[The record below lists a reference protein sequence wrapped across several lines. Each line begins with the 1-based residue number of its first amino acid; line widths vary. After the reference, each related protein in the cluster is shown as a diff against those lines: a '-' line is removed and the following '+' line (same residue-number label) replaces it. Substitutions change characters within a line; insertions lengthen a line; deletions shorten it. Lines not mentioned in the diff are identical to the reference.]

1 MHTSS
6 SSVCSVRTG
15 ASARPPRW
23 YTLLLTLALVA
34 ATGCPDTPPQP
45 EPQPPEPRYRA
56 TIRRTAH
63 GIPHITAAN
72 LGSVGFGQGHAFAQD
87 HACSLADQII
97 KVRGERAR
105 FFGAGPSNAHI
116 TSDFASLALELM
128 NRGRAGLEA
137 QPEDSRQFVQGFT
150 DGYNHFLESPGA
162 TRLPCAGQPWLRP
175 IAADELMA
183 YLLNITLTASSYRLT
198 DAIAAAQPPTPQGVQ
213 SVPPALPPRE
223 EAGLASNGWA
233 LGAERTANGRG
244 MVLANPHFPW
254 EGELR
259 LWESHLTVPGQLDV
273 YGVSLLGVP
282 GVLIGFNKDV
292 AWTHTFSSGSRFT
305 AYLLKLVPGK
315 PTTYLYEGQERQ
327 MTARTFTLQVLQPD
341 GSFKD
346 VSRTLYSSHHGLVLA
361 LPGLGWT
368 SSIAVSYRDA
378 NLDNTAFLTQYLGMG
393 RATSL
398 QQFQEVFANVQGAPW
413 VNTMAADREGNVWY
427 TDASATPN
435 LSAEALTKWQQA
447 AATPGTPQAALLAQ
461 GVVLLDGSTAT
472 NEWVEEP
479 GARNPGLVPSSRM
492 PRLTRRD
499 FVFNAN
505 DSYWLANPAAPL
517 EGFSPLHG
525 FERVPQSLRTRMNLV
540 QLSEVREGGSS
551 GPDGHFTLEELQA
564 TVLDN
569 RSMTAELLRAQVA
582 QRCQGNATSTA
593 RSRTVDL
600 TQACAV
606 LAAWDGRYETS
617 SVGPPLWRELMGVY
631 GTPALL
637 NAGAL
642 FATSFSPSQ
651 PRDTPNTLVPA
662 PASGADPLLD
672 KLAEAVLRLGDAGV
686 ALDAPLG
693 QVQFHPRGGS
703 RIPLHGGIAVD
714 GTANVVSYRTL
725 KSTLD
730 AATPRGT
737 VINSQTGL
745 TTEGYVVNYG
755 TSFLMTMR
763 YTDSGVEARALLTYG
778 ESEDTSSPSF
788 NDQLP
793 LFSQKQWRPILFS
806 EQEIASAPALETI
819 TVTRE

>member
-1 MHTSS
+1 MHT
-6 SSVCSVRTG
+6 C
-15 ASARPPRW
+15 PPRW
-23 YTLLLTLALVA
+23 NTLLLTLGLVA
-34 ATGCPDTPPQP
+34 FTGCRPDPTPPP
-45 EPQPPEPRYRA
+45 AEPRYRA
-56 TIRRTAH
+56 TIRRTVH
-63 GIPHITAAN
+63 GIPHITSAT
-72 LGSVGFGQGHAFAQD
+72 LGGVGFGQGHAFARD
-87 HACSLADQII
+87 HACTLADQII
-97 KVRGERAR
+97 KVRGERSR
-105 FFGAGPSNAHI
+105 FFGAGPNNAHLN
-116 TSDFASLALELM
+116 SDFAHQALDLL

-137 QPEDSRQFVQGFT
+137 QPDDSRQFLQGFA
-150 DGYNHFLESPGA
+150 DGYNEFLASPGA
-162 TRLPCAGQPWLRP
+162 TQLPCAGKPWLRP
-175 IAADELMA
+175 IGGDELMA
-183 YLLNITLTASSYRLT
+183 YLINITLTASGYRLT

-213 SVPPALPPRE
+213 SVAPALPPRE

-233 LGAERTANGRG
+233 VGAERTANGRG

-254 EGELR
+254 EGELQ

-315 PTTYLYEGQERQ
+315 PTSYLYEGQEREL
-327 MTARTFTLQVLQPD
+327 TARTFTLQVLQSD
-341 GSFKD
+341 GSLKE
-346 VSRTLYSSHHGLVLA
+346 VSRTLYSSHHGPLLA

-368 SSIAVSYRDA
+368 SSLAVSYRDA
-378 NLDNTAFLTQYLGMG
+378 NLDNTTFLTQYLGMG

-398 QQFQEVFANVQGAPW
+398 QQFQEVITQVRGLPW

-435 LSAEALTKWQQA
+435 LSTEALAQWRQA
-447 AATPGTPQAALLAQ
+447 STTPGTPQAALRAQ
-461 GVVLLDGSTAT
+461 GFVLLDGSSAI

-479 GARNPGLVPSSRM
+479 GARSPGLVPASRM
-492 PRLTRRD
+492 PQLTRRD

-525 FERVPQSLRTRMNLV
+525 FERVPQTPRTRMNLV
-540 QLSEVREGGSS
+540 QLTEVREGGSS
-551 GPDGHFTLEELQA
+551 GPDGKFTLEELQA

-569 RSMTAELLRAQVA
+569 RSMTAELLRAQVV
-582 QRCQGNATSTA
+582 QRCQGNATGTA
-593 RSRTVDL
+593 RGYSVEL
-600 TQACAV
+600 TRACAV

-631 GTPALL
+631 GSAALQ

-642 FATSFSPSQ
+642 FTTSFSPSQ

-672 KLAEAVLRLGDAGV
+672 KLAEAVLRLGDANLSV
-686 ALDAPLG
+686 NVPLG
-693 QVQFHPRGGS
+693 QVQYSPRGGS
-703 RIPLHGGIAVD
+703 RTPLHGGIAVD

-730 AATPRGT
+730 ETTARGT
-737 VINSQTGL
+737 VITPLTGL
-745 TTEGYVVNYG
+745 STEGYVVNYG

-763 YTDSGVEARALLTYG
+763 YTDSGVEAQALLTYG
-778 ESEDTSSPSF
+778 ESEDTTSSHY

-806 EQEIASAPALETI
+806 AQEVASAPALETL
-819 TVTRE
+819 TVTGN